1 MANKMKEFQ
10 RNPGNTAFCY
20 YRYSSDAQRDVSIDQ
35 QRQAAHEYAEQHGY
49 IIPPD
54 YEFEDRGIT
63 GTTTDRPGLQRMLF
77 EAKHK
82 RPSYLILWKL
92 DRLSREVHDS
102 FIIDAQL
109 REVGV
114 QIVTVAELLPEDEG
128 LRYAIQGLYASMA
141 HNFIVNHRSNVMR
154 GLNYNAEN
162 ALYNGRKLLGYIGE
176 PNKKYEIDPETA
188 PIVRKI
194 FTDYV
199 EGKPLKKIADELNA
213 SGLRSVQGNQ
223 FVVNSL
229 VKILRNRAYIGE
241 YKWGKH
247 VIPGGMPQIIS
258 LELFDAAGRKLA
270 KNQRGGRG
278 AARKLKPEEVDFWL
292 TGHIHCGECGAPL
305 HGISGTSKTGNVY
318 YYYTCL
324 NHKKK
329 VCKMSNQPKEK
340 IETIVRH
347 TLDRMLEDSTF
358 RLFIAKM
365 CFDFYEDSKGDD
377 KGAYLKSLKNKLK
390 NVEGEL
396 KNFAKAIG
404 AGIFNETTQQAMS
417 ELENQKHL
425 LKDQIEA
432 EELREKYDIKL
443 DDILKYFD
451 SFVGNLDNKELRE
464 HVLDIFVDKVYVYNN
479 ELVITFHFTDDR
491 QELSYEDTL
500 EMIENHRYLMDC
512 VNDPEAHVVDSPA
525 AEKIRE
531 SILAIGDAN
540 PDFFP

>member
-1 MANKMKEFQ
+1 
-10 RNPGNTAFCY
+10 
-20 YRYSSDAQRDVSIDQ
+20 
-35 QRQAAHEYAEQHGY
+35 
-49 IIPPD
+49 
-54 YEFEDRGIT
+54 
-63 GTTTDRPGLQRMLF
+63 MLF

-176 PNKKYEIDPETA
+176 PNKKYEIAPETA

-213 SGLRSVQGNQ
+213 SGLRSIQGNQ

-229 VKILRNRAYIGE
+229 ANILRNRAYIGE
-241 YKWGKH
+241 YRWGKH

-270 KNQRGGRG
+270 KNQRGGKG

-329 VCKMSNQPKEK
+329 VCKMGNQPKEK

-347 TLDRMLEDSTF
+347 TLDRMLEDSTL

-365 CFDFYEDSKGDD
+365 CFDYYEDSKGGD
-377 KGAYLKSLKNKLK
+377 KGAYLQSLKNKLK
-390 NVEGEL
+390 SVEGEL

-451 SFVGNLDNKELRE
+451 SFVGNLDNKEVRE
-464 HVLDIFVDKVYVYNN
+464 LVLDIFVDKVYVYNN

-512 VNDPEAHVVDSPA
+512 VNDPEAHVVDSPT

>member
-1 MANKMKEFQ
+1 MANKMKAFQ
-10 RNPGNTAFCY
+10 RNP
-20 YRYSSDAQRDVSIDQ
+20 
-35 QRQAAHEYAEQHGY
+35 
-49 IIPPD
+49 
-54 YEFEDRGIT
+54 

-92 DRLSREVHDS
+92 DRLSREVQDS

-128 LRYAIQGLYASMA
+128 LRYAIQGLYASMT

-162 ALYNGRKLLGYIGE
+162 ALYNGRKL
-176 PNKKYEIDPETA
+176 
-188 PIVRKI
+188 
-194 FTDYV
+194 
-199 EGKPLKKIADELNA
+199 
-213 SGLRSVQGNQ
+213 
-223 FVVNSL
+223 
-229 VKILRNRAYIGE
+229 
-241 YKWGKH
+241 
-247 VIPGGMPQIIS
+247 
-258 LELFDAAGRKLA
+258 A
-270 KNQRGGRG
+270 KNQRGGKG

-292 TGHIHCGECGAPL
+292 TGHIHCSECGAPL

-324 NHKKK
+324 KHKKK
-329 VCKMSNQPKEK
+329 VCKMGNQPKEK

-347 TLDRMLEDSTF
+347 TLDRMLEDSTL

-365 CFDFYEDSKGDD
+365 CFDYYEDSKGDD
-377 KGAYLKSLKNKLK
+377 KGAYLQSLKNKLK
-390 NVEGEL
+390 SVEGEL

-432 EELREKYDIKL
+432 EELGHHIP
-443 DDILKYFD
+443 
-451 SFVGNLDNKELRE
+451 
-464 HVLDIFVDKVYVYNN
+464 
-479 ELVITFHFTDDR
+479 FH
-491 QELSYEDTL
+491 
-500 EMIENHRYLMDC
+500 
-512 VNDPEAHVVDSPA
+512 
-525 AEKIRE
+525 
-531 SILAIGDAN
+531 
-540 PDFFP
+540 

>member
-1 MANKMKEFQ
+1 MANKMKAFQ

-35 QRQAAHEYAEQHGY
+35 QRQAAHEYAEKHGY
-49 IIPPD
+49 IIPQD
-54 YEFEDRGIT
+54 CEFEDRGIT

-109 REVGV
+109 RDVGV
-114 QIVTVAELLPEDEG
+114 QIVTVAEVLPEDEG
-128 LRYAIQGLYASMA
+128 LRYVIQGLYASMA

-154 GLNYNAEN
+154 GLNYNAQN

-176 PNKKYEIDPETA
+176 PDKKYEIDPETA
-188 PIVRKI
+188 PIVQKI
-194 FTDYV
+194 FNDYV
-199 EGKPLKKIADELNA
+199 EGKPLQKIANELNE
-213 SGLRSVQGNQ
+213 SGLRSVQGNK

-229 VKILRNRAYIGE
+229 VNILHNRAYIGE
-241 YKWGKH
+241 YKWGGH
-247 VIPGGMPQIIS
+247 IIPGGMPQIIS
-258 LELFDAAGRKLA
+258 LELFEAADKKLL
-270 KNQRGGRG
+270 KNKRGGKG
-278 AARKLKPEEVDFWL
+278 AARKLNPEEVDFWL
-292 TGHIHCGECGAPL
+292 TGHIYCGECGAPL
-305 HGISGTSKTGNVY
+305 HGISGTSKTGNIY
-318 YYYTCL
+318 YYYSCL

-340 IETIVRH
+340 LETIVRY
-347 TLDRMLEDSTF
+347 TLDRMLEDSTL
-358 RLFIAKM
+358 RLYIAKM
-365 CFDFYEDSKGDD
+365 CFDYYEDSKSDD
-377 KGAYLKSLKNKLK
+377 KGAYLESLKNKLK
-390 NVEGEL
+390 DVEGKL

-425 LKDQIEA
+425 LEEQIKA

-443 DDILKYFD
+443 NDIVKYFE
-451 SFVGNLDNKELRE
+451 SFVGNLDDKRLRE
-464 HVLDIFVDKVYVYNN
+464 YVLDIFVDKIYAYKGKI
-479 ELVITFHFTDDR
+479 VITFHFIDDK
-491 QELSYEDTL
+491 QELSFEDAL
-500 EMIENHRYLMDC
+500 EMIENHKYLMDC
-512 VNDPEAHVVDSPA
+512 VNDPEAHWVDNPLVA
-525 AEKIRE
+525 KMKE
-531 SILAIGDAN
+531 SILSGGGTD